1 MDGVE
6 RYQETAITTQSPG
19 HLIVMLV
26 EGAIRFL
33 KKAIDE
39 IDAGDLGEKGDYII
53 RAIEILIELDLVL
66 DMEAGGEI
74 AQNLRSLYDFMR
86 RHLVLANIKKDP
98 EMIREVISMLEDL
111 KAGWKGIAG

>member
-6 RYQETAITTQSPG
+6 RYRENAITTQSPG
-19 HLIVMLV
+19 HLVVMLV

-39 IDAGDLGEKGDYII
+39 LEAGDLGEKGDCII
-53 RAIEILIELDLVL
+53 RAMEILVELDLDL
-66 DMEAGGEI
+66 DMEAGGQI

-86 RHLVLANIKKDP
+86 RHLALANIKKDP

-111 KAGWKGIAG
+111 NAGWKGIAG

>member
-6 RYQETAITTQSPG
+6 RYRDNAITTQSPG
-19 HLIVMLV
+19 HLVVMLV

-33 KKAIDE
+33 NKAIDQLE
-39 IDAGDLGEKGDYII
+39 AGNLGEKGDCII
-53 RAIEILIELDLVL
+53 RAVDILVELDLDL

-86 RHLVLANIKKDP
+86 RHLVLANIKKNPD
-98 EMIREVISMLEDL
+98 MIREVISMLEDL
-111 KAGWKGIAG
+111 NAGWKGIAG